1 MTRAIAAVVI
11 GALVAASAACSAK
24 ASGGGPSGA
33 ATDLPPPLLPLA
45 SAAAAP
51 SERIPEFP
59 SLDPS
64 LWVNGAP
71 VTFASLHNDVVL
83 VEAWHRF

>member
-1 MTRAIAAVVI
+1 MTRALAAVAI
-11 GALVAASAACSAK
+11 GALALGSAACSAK
-24 ASGGGPSGA
+24 ASGGTPSAA
-33 ATDLPPPLLPLA
+33 ATDVAPPLLPLA

-59 SLDPS
+59 SLDPT

-71 VTFASLHNDVVL
+71 VSFASLHNDVVL